1 MGCTTFV
8 AEPNGWDQMVE
19 RQRAAEDD
27 GFCLGLD
34 AANLAEAFGAGNAV
48 VTQVAEWVGRGL
60 MSSGNLNA
68 RS

>member
-1 MGCTTFV
+1 M
-8 AEPNGWDQMVE
+8 AE

-48 VTQVAEWVGRGL
+48 VTQVAEWIGKKL
-60 MSSGNLNA
+60 LLSTN
-68 RS
+68 